1 MAKANCKGRNDG
13 AKHVRMYWWLIDCP
27 AYRHL
32 SCYGRALLI
41 EFIYRHNGGNNG
53 RVLMSVREAADR
65 LGVAFNTAL
74 KALGE
79 LQDKGF
85 IRTAKAGS
93 FTLKHRHAT
102 EWYLTMYAV
111 GDTKPT
117 KEFMN
122 WEPPAKQNTDSRRES
137 DGITS

>member
-1 MAKANCKGRNDG
+1 MAKANRKGRNDG
-13 AKHVRMYWWLIDCP
+13 AKHVRMYWWLLDCP

-41 EFIYRHNGGNNG
+41 EFIYRHTGGNNG
-53 RVLMSVREAADR
+53 SIVMSVREAADR
-65 LGVAFNTAL
+65 LGVALNTAL
-74 KALGE
+74 KALAE

-93 FTLKHRHAT
+93 FTHKRRHAT
-102 EWYLTMYAV
+102 EWTLTMFTV

-117 KEFMN
+117 KDFMD
-122 WEPPAKQNTDSRRES
+122 WKPPEKTDH
-137 DGITS
+137 GITS